1 MKTNLKKVVVVP
13 KPIYDEIIRELET
26 YESNMQEIYIKSESS
41 YFEPSIDVR
50 CFIEKLKDLLKLEEK
65 PCKQSQS

>member
-1 MKTNLKKVVVVP
+1 MKTNLKTVVAIP
-13 KPIYDEIIRELET
+13 KPIYDSIVKELDVF
-26 YESNMQEIYIKSESS
+26 ESNMQEIYIKSESS

-50 CFIEKLKDLLKLEEK
+50 CFIEKLKYLLKLEYK